1 MVEEEKDPKERLR
14 FAYYT
19 RNDAFVKERF
29 VAKDYNRASTTGLGN
44 FDRLFGFFL
53 GLDLFSLFDFRPEG
67 RQRIMIPT
75 VLLLSTYS
83 AKIICEMSSL
93 NQIDTQL
100 FKDRALLEK
109 IGFTGVQIEEGFS
122 ERSKKRHLPFN
133 VSTLGKL
140 MPDFSLEEINCLFS
154 RQFALL
160 AQKHFIPSGIF
171 VADATPLCVS
181 RSSKYE
187 NAGVITKDG
196 KKYKGYKLITLK
208 YAGPLSKKARPKP
221 EIFVA
226 AIVVPLNEHENKYLL
241 PLLAQGIKNI
251 GEGKIKMIVVDRGFV
266 DGENLWEAKHKYKTD
281 FLIYSKSNMDVTK
294 ELKAKLKEAKE
305 RKEKGLKT
313 SDCIFQEDEENS
325 VYGFNRLGWFWT
337 YGDQNHQ
344 KEYKKKIY
352 KKDIHFQTHPISGAI
367 VTRYRGKKDKEITL
381 LSSKRFSQSFTPL
394 DALPFYRKRQQ
405 IENAGFRELKQGYK
419 IGKFPSRKFNGV
431 CFHIIFTLLMFNF
444 ISAFKTE
451 TGGRIAK
458 LGLRRLHRQI
468 SLFGVILYACPHF
481 GIFEI
486 NEVLGWTGFV
496 GKESRSPP

>member
-140 MPDFSLEEINCLFS
+140 MPDFSLEEINGLFS

-160 AQKHFIPSGIF
+160 AQKHVRSQVKVYHRQRSKVYHPPIGLLNRQPSQIF
-171 VADATPLCVS
+171 LFGYLFFLC
-181 RSSKYE
+181 
-187 NAGVITKDG
+187 T
-196 KKYKGYKLITLK
+196 
-208 YAGPLSKKARPKP
+208 
-221 EIFVA
+221 IFGLA
-226 AIVVPLNEHENKYLL
+226 FQAPFGNYLL
-241 PLLAQGIKNI
+241 C
-251 GEGKIKMIVVDRGFV
+251 D
-266 DGENLWEAKHKYKTD
+266 
-281 FLIYSKSNMDVTK
+281 
-294 ELKAKLKEAKE
+294 E
-305 RKEKGLKT
+305 R
-313 SDCIFQEDEENS
+313 
-325 VYGFNRLGWFWT
+325 
-337 YGDQNHQ
+337 
-344 KEYKKKIY
+344 
-352 KKDIHFQTHPISGAI
+352 
-367 VTRYRGKKDKEITL
+367 
-381 LSSKRFSQSFTPL
+381 
-394 DALPFYRKRQQ
+394 
-405 IENAGFRELKQGYK
+405 
-419 IGKFPSRKFNGV
+419 
-431 CFHIIFTLLMFNF
+431 
-444 ISAFKTE
+444 
-451 TGGRIAK
+451 
-458 LGLRRLHRQI
+458 
-468 SLFGVILYACPHF
+468 
-481 GIFEI
+481 
-486 NEVLGWTGFV
+486 
-496 GKESRSPP
+496 RSPALSNH